1 MAKKLKIV
9 KGDQVVVIAGSAK
22 GKKGAVLE
30 INQSLMKV
38 KVQGVNLQKKHDKK
52 EGIQTK
58 EGYIDYSN
66 IKKA

>member
-52 EGIQTK
+52 EGIQTR